1 MFSWPQKIR
10 VLVTFILNSHSTI
23 TGKRGRAKE
32 FIITAAFI
40 PKTRFG
46 CFWQVVLQLSWQ
58 EADRLR
64 EFPFKRSFCF
74 LRETHA
80 RTIQCEPQ
88 MGAPLLLL
96 CPAGASTSPG
106 PKRATSLWS
115 REGGGLWDW
124 EDPVRIQCFLHQ
136 LPNSPR
142 RSVLVCG
149 ATVRTGVR
157 PALLLAHY
165 QVPLATA
172 ILV

>member
-115 REGGGLWDW
+115 REGGGFGTGKTPW
-124 EDPVRIQCFLHQ
+124 EPNASFISCLT
-136 LPNSPR
+136 LPDAASL
-142 RSVLVCG
+142 SAG
-149 ATVRTGVR
+149 
-157 PALLLAHY
+157 LLSGLEWGQHCS
-165 QVPLATA
+165 
-172 ILV
+172 